1 VCDVDALGDEGEEA
15 LEGVDLVGVEAGV
28 EELGDGGVVGVIVE
42 VRVGAHPPHHPR
54 GRRAARLKSEH
65 PLPAGRADL
74 DLAGVGLFVGRGPP
88 EEGKK
93 TNQIGLG
100 HNSSVSAFLLLW
112 LPVVCGPWSGPWAY
126 YNVKGVFPHH
136 GLLVS

>member
-1 VCDVDALGDEGEEA
+1 MRDVNALGDEGEEA

-65 PLPAGRADL
+65 PAPAGRAGPGPERWIWISPP
-74 DLAGVGLFVGRGPP
+74 LACLWPGPAGG
-88 EEGKK
+88 EEERS
-93 TNQIGLG
+93 NE
-100 HNSSVSAFLLLW
+100 
-112 LPVVCGPWSGPWAY
+112 PDR
-126 YNVKGVFPHH
+126 
-136 GLLVS
+136 